1 MRATIL
7 LVLPLMAGCARL
19 QGEFPS
25 LQSRPVEAV
34 RLPDPD
40 APPPPRAVAAPPDA
54 GVLAQADRTLAEAEA
69 DLAAAQAALARA
81 LAAARGQPA
90 GSLAWTEAQVA
101 LSRLWEGC
109 VPAAVQRDALVPA
122 TADDP
127 PGLPPLPSPAAQAR
141 IERAEALMARCEA
154 ETERA
159 RAQLAR

>member
-1 MRATIL
+1 MRAAIL

-19 QGEFPS
+19 QGEFPG

-54 GVLAQADRTLAEAEA
+54 GVLAAADRVLAEAEA
-69 DLAAAQAALARA
+69 DLAAAQAVLARTI
-81 LAAARGQPA
+81 AAARGQPA

-109 VPAAVQRDALVPA
+109 LPAAVQRDALLPAVPEE
-122 TADDP
+122 P
-127 PGLPPLPSPAAQAR
+127 PGLPPLPASEAQSR
-141 IERAEALMARCEA
+141 IERAEALLARCEA

>member
-1 MRATIL
+1 MRAAIL

-19 QGEFPS
+19 QGEFPG

-40 APPPPRAVAAPPDA
+40 APPPPRAVADPPEA
-54 GVLAQADRTLAEAEA
+54 GALAIADRTLAEAEA
-69 DLAAAQAALARA
+69 DLASAQAQLARA

-109 VPAAVQRDALVPA
+109 LPAAIQRDALLPA
-122 TADDP
+122 PPGDP
-127 PGLPPLPSPAAQAR
+127 PGLPPLPAPSAQAR
-141 IERAEALMARCEA
+141 IERAEALLARCEA
-154 ETERA
+154 ETEQA